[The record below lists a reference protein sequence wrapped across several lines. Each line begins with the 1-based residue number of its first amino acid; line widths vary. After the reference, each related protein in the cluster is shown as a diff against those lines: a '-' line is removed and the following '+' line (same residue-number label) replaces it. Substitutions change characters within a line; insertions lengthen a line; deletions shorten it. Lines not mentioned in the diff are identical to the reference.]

1 MLRQTPQI
9 VHKEGQSFIGYN
21 TQTSFAHNR
30 TFQLWNRFMPK
41 RSSIK
46 TAIGIEL
53 YSIDVY
59 PPGFYTRFNPEVE
72 FIKWAAVKVAP
83 QSEIPDGFELLE
95 VAEGVFAVFSF
106 KGKPSESRP
115 FFEWVFQEWI
125 PNSAYEL
132 DERPHIAV
140 MGERYLGEDPASE
153 EEIWIPLKN

>member
-1 MLRQTPQI
+1 M
-9 VHKEGQSFIGYN
+9 
-21 TQTSFAHNR
+21 
-30 TFQLWNRFMPK
+30 
-41 RSSIK
+41 
-46 TAIGIEL
+46 
-53 YSIDVY
+53 
-59 PPGFYTRFNPEVE
+59 
-72 FIKWAAVKVAP
+72 
-83 QSEIPDGFELLE
+83 
-95 VAEGVFAVFSF
+95 AEGVFAVFSF